1 MGLIEA
7 PSPNFDD
14 RPSDK
19 PIDMLVLH
27 YTGMAS
33 AAAALD
39 RMTDAEAKVS
49 AHYMI
54 DEDGGL
60 YVLVP
65 EGKRAWH
72 AGLSS
77 WAGERDINS
86 LSVGIELVNPGHPTE
101 GYAGGYRPFPNPQM
115 ARLERLA
122 RDIVARHAIPAH
134 RVLGHSDVA
143 PFRKCDPGE
152 LFDWER
158 LARAGVGLASRAA
171 PAQGPD
177 LAPGDSGDAVR
188 RLQRDLARFGYGIE
202 VTGHYDAATETV
214 VTAFQRHYRRRL
226 VTGLADGASQGVLA
240 DLLDQAGL

>member
-7 PSPNFDD
+7 PSPNFDE
-14 RPSDK
+14 RPTDK
-19 PIDMLVLH
+19 AVDMLVLH
-27 YTGMAS
+27 YTGMVS
-33 AAAALD
+33 AAAALE
-39 RMTDAEAKVS
+39 RMVDPQAKVS

-54 DEDGGL
+54 DEDGSL

-72 AGLSS
+72 AGLSL
-77 WAGERDINS
+77 WAGERDINGV
-86 LSVGIELVNPGHPTE
+86 SVGIELVNPGHPAE
-101 GYAGGYRPFPNPQM
+101 NYAGGYRPFPDPQM

-122 RDIVARHAIPAH
+122 RDIVARHRIPAR

-158 LARAGVGLASRAA
+158 LARAGVGLAARAA
-171 PAQGPD
+171 TAQGPD
-177 LAPGDSGDAVR
+177 LGPGDSGDAVC

-202 VTGHYDAATETV
+202 ATGRYDAATKTV
-214 VTAFQRHYRRRL
+214 VTAFQRHYRRKL
-226 VTGLADGASQGVLA
+226 VTGIADGASQGVLA